1 MKIRFVALGDS
12 LTVGFQA
19 PSPFLPGSEKF
30 PYTSFIEDIVE
41 DELQKR
47 KLSFV
52 EFSFI
57 NAGLVGDTTKTMF
70 ERFEAYVISKTPD
83 YVIIWGGINDLFMMK
98 APSAVFSNLMKIY
111 IKSKKT
117 KIEPIA
123 CTLTPVVGY
132 DDILPRVRELN
143 NMIIEYC
150 RKEGIKLV
158 DLYSSLADDT
168 GRLRESFSSDGVHL
182 SNAGYKKVA
191 YVIYYSIIEKM
202 LDDFKRSQVS
212 SS

>member
-19 PSPFLPGSEKF
+19 PSPFLPGSEEF
-30 PYTSFIEDIVE
+30 PYTSLLEDIVE
-41 DELQKR
+41 NELQRR
-47 KLSFV
+47 KLSSV

-57 NAGLVGDTTKTMF
+57 NAGLLGDTTQTML
-70 ERFEAYVISKTPD
+70 ERFEVHVMPKNPD
-83 YVIIWGGINDLFMMK
+83 YVIIWGGINDLFTMK
-98 APSAVFSNLMKIY
+98 TPSTVFSNLMKIY
-111 IKSKKT
+111 VKSKET

-123 CTLTPVVGY
+123 CTLAPVLGY
-132 DDILPRVRELN
+132 DEILPKIRELN
-143 NMIIEYC
+143 AMIMEHC
-150 RKEGIKLV
+150 RNEGIKIV

-191 YVIYYSIIEKM
+191 YAIYYNLIEKM
-202 LDDFKRSQVS
+202 LDDFKLKE
-212 SS
+212 